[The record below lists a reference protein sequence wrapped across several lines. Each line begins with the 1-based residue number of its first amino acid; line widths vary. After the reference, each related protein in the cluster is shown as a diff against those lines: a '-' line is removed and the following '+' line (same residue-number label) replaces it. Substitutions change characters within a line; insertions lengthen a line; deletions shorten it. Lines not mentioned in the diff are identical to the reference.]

1 MRRRFAEE
9 TKGELTEAEAI
20 RRAQSGDAAAFE
32 YLYSSHSR
40 HVYNLCLRMVRNTH
54 DAEDLTQQI
63 FLQVFR
69 KIATFR
75 GDSSFSLQLFFFAR
89 VRYGRAISHVLFPD
103 STRGRCRHESS

>member
-20 RRAQSGDAAAFE
+20 RRVQSGDAAAFE
-32 YLYSSHSR
+32 YLYTSHSR
-40 HVYNLCLRMVRNTH
+40 HVYNLCLRMVWNTD

-69 KIATFR
+69 RYFFKYFEKSPPSGATRAFLYN
-75 GDSSFSLQLFFFAR
+75 SFLR
-89 VRYGRAISHVLFPD
+89 P
-103 STRGRCRHESS
+103 C